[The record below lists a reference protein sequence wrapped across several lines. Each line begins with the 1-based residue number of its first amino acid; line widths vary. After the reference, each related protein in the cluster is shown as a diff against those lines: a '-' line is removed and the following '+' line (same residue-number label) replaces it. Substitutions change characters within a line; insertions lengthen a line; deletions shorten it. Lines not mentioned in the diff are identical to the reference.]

1 MENKTIF
8 YLDILRGI
16 ASGSINPE
24 HLFFTDNKGYTW
36 YWNSELKSF
45 INKAK
50 PTDVKDITFFLD
62 VYNELDFPNVYTN
75 CLKYLGKSDKEIQEK
90 ATESVVQYLVLMF
103 LDKREQLLSAD
114 SIELSDDD
122 IQLLKAQLGICE
134 KLVKMLGGDV
144 TAMYNQ
150 SNFDH
155 WYHKQMEEKFNKNN
169 K

>member
-36 YWNSELKSF
+36 YWNSELNSF
-45 INKAK
+45 IDKAK

-62 VYNELDFPNVYTN
+62 MYSELDFPNVYTN
-75 CLKYLGKSDKEIQEK
+75 CLKYSGKSDKEIQEK
-90 ATESVVQYLVLMF
+90 AIESVVQHLALMF
-103 LDKREQLLSAD
+103 IDKREDLLNAND
-114 SIELSDDD
+114 LKLSIDDRR
-122 IQLLKAQLGICE
+122 LLKAQLSECE

-155 WYHKQMEEKFNKNN
+155 WYHKQLVEKYTKNN